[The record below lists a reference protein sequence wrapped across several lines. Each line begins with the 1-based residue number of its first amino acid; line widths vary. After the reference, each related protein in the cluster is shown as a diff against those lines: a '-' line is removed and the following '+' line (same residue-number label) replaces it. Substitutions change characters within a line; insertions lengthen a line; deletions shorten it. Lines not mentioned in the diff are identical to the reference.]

1 MITKETLQ
9 TAATNI
15 ADAVYSLEKTLDTRA
30 DGTNWTVADSLSN
43 IAYQLERIANAMEK
57 SS

>member
-1 MITKETLQ
+1 MLTKETLQ
-9 TAATNI
+9 TATNDI
-15 ADAVYSLEKTLDTRA
+15 VGAIESIEEVLNQTA

-57 SS
+57 GS

>member
-1 MITKETLQ
+1 MLTKETLQ
-9 TAATNI
+9 TATTDI
-15 ADAVYSLEKTLDTRA
+15 VDAIYSVEETLNQKA

-57 SS
+57 GS

>member
-1 MITKETLQ
+1 MLTKETLQ
-9 TAATNI
+9 TATNDI
-15 ADAVYSLEKTLDTRA
+15 VGAIESIEETLNQTA

-57 SS
+57 GS